1 MIFPYI
7 KIHFPLFLS
16 IILFTSC
23 DILTAIQFDN
33 RTGKNVSIR
42 YFMIENPDNIFL
54 SEIYLPKSSEIPLA
68 LRRILTEK
76 ERNEYIKITQ
86 KNQNIH
92 SIPTGLNELWTEK
105 KIRKYINNI
114 QKIEIITSSE
124 VIILEKDELF
134 QYLKKHRNFWR
145 NKIIIKIKE

>member
-23 DILTAIQFDN
+23 DIFTAIEFDN

-42 YFMIENPDNIFL
+42 YFMIENPDSIFL
-54 SEIYLPKSSEIPLA
+54 HEIYLPKSSEIPLA
-68 LRRILTEK
+68 FRRILTEK
-76 ERNEYIKITQ
+76 EQNEYIKMTQ
-86 KNQNIH
+86 KYQNIH
-92 SIPTGLNELWTEK
+92 SIPTGLNELWTEE

-114 QKIEIITSSE
+114 QKIEIITSSK
-124 VIILEKDELF
+124 VVILEKEELF
-134 QYLKKHRNFWR
+134 QYLKKHRNFRR
-145 NKIIIKIKE
+145 NEIVIKIKE